1 MRIGIKKSVI
11 LCTACIILTMM
22 ACSSKEKAEKEASS
36 VTDTEVGDVMS
47 ENTDNVTNI
56 QNNVSNKEK
65 SQEIVNYIN
74 EMQNQGEILRL
85 DFVEEYMCILL
96 YKDDSLQLIKY
107 DLVSDKEKRITTDI
121 DYTLEDDNQKQNIEL
136 VLEKEFIYMKVF
148 KFNTGIRDIH
158 IYDNNLNK
166 VYEEL
171 DYKEASY
178 IDVKNKKVYEINDED
193 YLAVRDMESGK
204 STILRKLGAEYS
216 TDKYL
221 FVSRLYMNK
230 DKNYVFFQGNMK
242 RKDGQDGEWCWG
254 YFDLKDESK
263 DALYKGNKNIQQGE
277 SGVFVFDDTDC
288 QTAFVESEY
297 TDEYFYFEN
306 GINREEYHFKNN
318 LESFGVMLDFD
329 GNVIKC
335 RNNGKDKEKFR
346 LYDKTGKVLYET
358 TAEDKSWIPYGAVCE
373 KYNLVLG
380 LKVIFLPGEEYP
392 VRGKYEVVWENY

>member
-221 FVSRLYMNK
+221 FVSRLYT
-230 DKNYVFFQGNMK
+230 V
-242 RKDGQDGEWCWG
+242 
-254 YFDLKDESK
+254 S
-263 DALYKGNKNIQQGE
+263 
-277 SGVFVFDDTDC
+277 
-288 QTAFVESEY
+288 Y
-297 TDEYFYFEN
+297 T
-306 GINREEYHFKNN
+306 H
-318 LESFGVMLDFD
+318 L
-329 GNVIKC
+329 
-335 RNNGKDKEKFR
+335 
-346 LYDKTGKVLYET
+346 T
-358 TAEDKSWIPYGAVCE
+358 
-373 KYNLVLG
+373 
-380 LKVIFLPGEEYP
+380 LPT
-392 VRGKYEVVWENY
+392 KA